1 MRPGEVTAPSAARHL
16 QALEAA
22 QLADTAK
29 ALPASWVVQIEAPYG
44 QLAITPRDG
53 APIHVRCWVAD
64 PVARVVRRTRW
75 QPLL

>member
-1 MRPGEVTAPSAARHL
+1 VL
-16 QALEAA
+16 Q
-22 QLADTAK
+22 
-29 ALPASWVVQIEAPYG
+29 VEAPYG

-75 QPLL
+75 LPLL